1 MYLPKRV
8 TIVEVGPRDGLQN
21 EGQFVPTEKKIELI
35 EMLAATGIPRI
46 EITSFVHPKAI
57 PQLMDSDE
65 VAGRMVKRTGVTFS
79 TLVPNEKGMERAI
92 SAGVSEIA
100 LFVSA
105 SESHNQKNVKMSITE
120 SLQGFKNIARQA
132 GEQKITMRGYV
143 VTAFGCPL
151 EGKIPPE
158 RIELIIKEYQSMGV
172 REIAL
177 GDTTGMANPLQVS
190 LLLQKIL
197 PLMGETSLALHFH
210 DTRGMALA
218 NILAA
223 LQEGVTVFDGS
234 IGGLGGCPYAPGA
247 SGNVATEDM
256 VNMFEEMGIHTGI
269 DLDRLLDCTR
279 LAQDLIG
286 RPLPGR
292 LVLAGKISWQ
302 GDMIK

>member
-1 MYLPKRV
+1 MYLPSRV

-21 EGQFVPTEKKIELI
+21 EAQFVPTDKKIELI
-35 EMLAATGIPRI
+35 EKLSATGVTRI

-65 VAGRMVKRTGVTFS
+65 VARRVTKMPGVTFS

-92 SAGVSEIA
+92 AAGVSQIA

-105 SESHNQKNVKMSITE
+105 SEAHNQKNVKMSIAE

-132 GEQKITMRGYV
+132 KDQKITLRGYV

-158 RIELIIKEYQSMGV
+158 RIEFIKNEYQSMGIG
-172 REIAL
+172 EIAL

-190 LLLQKIL
+190 RLLQRIL
-197 PLMGETSLALHFH
+197 PEMGETTLALHFH

-223 LQEGVTVFDGS
+223 LQAGVTVFDGS

-247 SGNVATEDM
+247 SGNVATEDL
-256 VNMFEEMGIHTGI
+256 VNMMEEMGIHTGI
-269 DLDRLLDCTR
+269 DLDRLLDCAR
-279 LAQDLIG
+279 MAKDLIG

-292 LVLAGKISWQ
+292 LVLAGKISWR
-302 GDMIK
+302 GDVGK